1 MSPILGE
8 GGGADPI
15 RMGVINQIGK
25 NILHAKY
32 IQWS

>member
-8 GGGADPI
+8 GADPI